1 MRQSTAHKALELIAG
16 IYHADEALKGLSP
29 EERLRERRIKVA
41 PLVEAYFAWVR
52 EQLSSE
58 AILPKGKTLD
68 GLNYSLN
75 QEQYLRVFL
84 NDGNVPIDNSAAER
98 SIRPFCVGKK
108 NWMLIN
114 TIKGAQ
120 ASAVCYSVAESAKM
134 NNLRPYMY
142 YKHLLSELPYRMD
155 ADGNIDPATL
165 DDLMPWSTS
174 LPKEC
179 YKRR

>member
-1 MRQSTAHKALELIAG
+1 
-16 IYHADEALKGLSP
+16 
-29 EERLRERRIKVA
+29 
-41 PLVEAYFAWVR
+41 
-52 EQLSSE
+52 
-58 AILPKGKTLD
+58 
-68 GLNYSLN
+68 
-75 QEQYLRVFL
+75 
-84 NDGNVPIDNSAAER
+84 
-98 SIRPFCVGKK
+98 
-108 NWMLIN
+108 MLIN

-120 ASAVCYSVAESAKM
+120 ASAVCYSIAESAKM

-155 ADGNIDPATL
+155 ADGDIDPATL

>member
-1 MRQSTAHKALELIAG
+1 MGQGTALFGSYTA
-16 IYHADEALKGLSP
+16 
-29 EERLRERRIKVA
+29 
-41 PLVEAYFAWVR
+41 
-52 EQLSSE
+52 Q
-58 AILPKGKTLD
+58 GKTLD

-84 NDGNVPIDNSAAER
+84 NDGNVPIDNSATER

-120 ASAVCYSVAESAKM
+120 ASAVCYSIAESAKM